1 MPSPLRH
8 AQSKSPIMLTRSTFT
23 FFQELADN
31 NTREWFD
38 ANKGRYDSEAR
49 KPMLALVEALID
61 RIRVFEPTL
70 HQTAKEAMFRINRDI
85 RFSKDKSPYKTQ
97 LGAAICVAGK
107 KAMGYPG
114 FYIEVGAKGVWVG
127 GGSYMPNKEE
137 LATIRDVIADQGD
150 TLHAILTNPTF
161 VKAFGE
167 LRGERNKI
175 VPAEYRD
182 VVATYPLIA
191 NKQFYYMATVPEK
204 VVLGAGAVDAI
215 MAYYMAARPLQTFL
229 LQAFDESDQPPSM
242 VPSPL

>member
-1 MPSPLRH
+1 
-8 AQSKSPIMLTRSTFT
+8 MLTRSTFA
-23 FFQELADN
+23 FFRDLADN
-31 NTREWFD
+31 NSREWFE
-38 ANKGRYDSEAR
+38 ANKARYERDAR
-49 KPMLALVEALID
+49 KPMLALVEALIE

-114 FYIEVGAKGVWVG
+114 FYIEVGANGVWVG

-150 TLHAILTNPTF
+150 ALQAILADPAF
-161 VKAFGE
+161 VKAFGD

-182 VVATYPLIA
+182 VVTTYPLIA
-191 NKQFYYMATVPEK
+191 NKQFYYMASVPEN
-204 VVLGAGAVDAI
+204 VVVGANAVEAI
-215 MAYYMAARPLQTFL
+215 MEYYLAARPLQMFL
-229 LQAFDESDQPPSM
+229 LQAFA
-242 VPSPL
+242 